1 MLYLHNA
8 KFKIDYFYEH
18 MWLVFPVICKSIS
31 FYFVCFYRCLYFT
44 GFYLGWYSCMCVFM
58 YVSKHVSSIY
68 HMSLYPCIIYYLS
81 IYLSIIYHLS
91 PYLSIYISVIDKLL
105 ILNYGIFSHIKLP
118 SIKVQMY
125 KWTRGYMINSLM
137 DFISSYR
144 FSF

>member
-91 PYLSIYISVIDKLL
+91 LTIYLLSIYLSIYLPIYRERGFIRMALQAVVQLL
-105 ILNYGIFSHIKLP
+105 YNDCLP
-118 SIKVQMY
+118 TEGSRVQ
-125 KWTRGYMINSLM
+125 
-137 DFISSYR
+137 
-144 FSF
+144 